1 MTNIDDIATK
11 EEAHCFLTEGI
22 ADIAYLLMSKNGLSK
37 KIDTHMINQDILQ
50 KKLKINVD
58 LYTNA
63 IKGILVIKSRQQ
75 DRDIKDYEKKS
86 KEAHEKVLDEKY

>member
-1 MTNIDDIATK
+1 MKNINDIKTE
-11 EEAHCFLTEGI
+11 EEAHCFLTKGI

-86 KEAHEKVLDEKY
+86 KEAHEKKLDEKY

>member
-1 MTNIDDIATK
+1 MKNINDIKTE
-11 EEAHCFLTEGI
+11 EEAHSFLTKGI

-37 KIDTHMINQDILQ
+37 KIDTYMINQDILQ
-50 KKLKINVD
+50 KKFKMNVD

-86 KEAHEKVLDEKY
+86 KEAHEKKLDEKY

>member
-1 MTNIDDIATK
+1 MKNINDIKTE
-11 EEAHCFLTEGI
+11 EEAHSFLTKGI

-37 KIDTHMINQDILQ
+37 KIDTYMINQDILQ
-50 KKLKINVD
+50 KKFKMNVD

-63 IKGILVIKSRQQ
+63 IEGILVIKSRQQ

-86 KEAHEKVLDEKY
+86 KEAHEKKLDEKY